1 MSYYAV
7 YIILFSKRLLI
18 QNCGMWPSDYGLFTR
33 KAVEWLHGLCIHSI
47 ESYLRLF
54 KPLDEEIKLLSK
66 ELEGIA
72 EDYEAVKLLMTS
84 WNRLLYWGARE
95 A

>member
-1 MSYYAV
+1 M
-7 YIILFSKRLLI
+7 
-18 QNCGMWPSDYGLFTR
+18 
-33 KAVEWLHGLCIHSI
+33 EWLHGLCIHSI
-47 ESYLRLF
+47 ESYLRLL

-72 EDYEAVKLLMTS
+72 EDDEAVKLLMTS
-84 WNRLLYWGARE
+84 WNRLLYCGARE

>member
-1 MSYYAV
+1 
-7 YIILFSKRLLI
+7 LRLL
-18 QNCGMWPSDYGLFTR
+18 
-33 KAVEWLHGLCIHSI
+33 
-47 ESYLRLF
+47 

-72 EDYEAVKLLMTS
+72 EDDEAVKLLMTS
-84 WNRLLYWGARE
+84 WNRLLYCGARE